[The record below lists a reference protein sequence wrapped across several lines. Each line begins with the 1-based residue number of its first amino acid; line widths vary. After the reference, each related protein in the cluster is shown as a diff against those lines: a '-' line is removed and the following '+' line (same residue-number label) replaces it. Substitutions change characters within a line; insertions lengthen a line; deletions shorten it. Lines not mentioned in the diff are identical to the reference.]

1 MCLKKKVQ
9 QNKKKKQKKGEMKM
23 LKQTFFMW
31 YVRVGWAM
39 QGEQIREICP
49 PGIYLYKLTSLFIKN
64 NIIEI
69 ANSVFQKFGYNKI

>member
-31 YVRVGWAM
+31 YVRVG
-39 QGEQIREICP
+39 
-49 PGIYLYKLTSLFIKN
+49 
-64 NIIEI
+64 
-69 ANSVFQKFGYNKI
+69 